1 MGRRPAAAILRIDG
15 ASRGNPGPAGCGV
28 ILEDTDGGREERTR
42 YLGRAT
48 NNAAEYQALL
58 LGLERAAALGYRT
71 VEVRSDSELLVRQ
84 MTGAYR
90 VKHPGLLALHGTV
103 RRLLETFE
111 QVRFTHVDRE
121 ANAEADRLANLAI
134 DDGLAAGSR
143 R

>member
-1 MGRRPAAAILRIDG
+1 MGAHAAAAILRIDG

-28 ILEDTDGGREERTR
+28 VLEDAGGGREEYTR

-58 LGLERAAALGYRT
+58 LGLERAATLGYRK

-90 VKHPGLLALHGTV
+90 VKHPGLLTLHRAV
-103 RRLLETFE
+103 RRLLEAFE

-134 DDGLAAGSR
+134 DQGLAAGSR